1 MSCDERVR
9 SFSQIQYARGIATG
23 AGGERKSSSMFCRTV
38 ESESIDKTLSY
49 WVWLKTSSFVKES
62 AHVAVSSLGKLQL

>member
-1 MSCDERVR
+1 
-9 SFSQIQYARGIATG
+9 
-23 AGGERKSSSMFCRTV
+23 MFCRTV